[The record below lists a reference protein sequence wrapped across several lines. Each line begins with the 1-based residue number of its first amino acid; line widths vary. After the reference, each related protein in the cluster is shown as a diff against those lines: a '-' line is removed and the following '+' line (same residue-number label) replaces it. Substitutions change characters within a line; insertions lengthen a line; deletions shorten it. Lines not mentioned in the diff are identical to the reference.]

1 MKKYIIVY
9 MIDGYVKHIFTKAD
23 TMEKAINA
31 IYWKEN
37 ISPSYEDVSIV
48 RIKIIHEQ
56 QHTTQRNTKGKG
68 KER

>member
-48 RIKIIHEQ
+48 RIKIIHE
-56 QHTTQRNTKGKG
+56 
-68 KER
+68 